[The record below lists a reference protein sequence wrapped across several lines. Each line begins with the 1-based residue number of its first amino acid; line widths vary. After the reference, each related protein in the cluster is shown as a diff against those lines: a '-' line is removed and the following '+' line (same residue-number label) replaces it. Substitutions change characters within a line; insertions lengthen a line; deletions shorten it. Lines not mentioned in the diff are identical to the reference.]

1 MFFRSTF
8 LATSLLVGMRPL
20 ENWLIF
26 NNLDFCLASPILHHT
41 LWHNNFIQ
49 LGSYTFFK
57 SLTILTCTQHF
68 NNFGILAFENILLFA
83 SGFINRWSLKGS
95 LGMDESVTDLHII
108 FFEMKDWLCLQGMV
122 LISPSTP
129 AVCCRQFQADVYVLF
144 HSGQISS
151 NFQTTIHIGTV
162 CQTAKILKMDRVNL
176 WSVLHISQQNWSQ
189 KFYL

>member
-26 NNLDFCLASPILHHT
+26 NNLDFYLASPILHHT

-108 FFEMKDWLCLQGMV
+108 FFLDERLIMSTGYGIDQPINTSCVLPSVSSRCLC
-122 LISPSTP
+122 
-129 AVCCRQFQADVYVLF
+129 
-144 HSGQISS
+144 
-151 NFQTTIHIGTV
+151 TV
-162 CQTAKILKMDRVNL
+162 PFWPD
-176 WSVLHISQQNWSQ
+176 QQ
-189 KFYL
+189 